1 MLKFFDL
8 PKTVL
13 AILFFWMFFFAEL
26 GDPDYYWH
34 LEAGKKI
41 LSDRAILLTDPFT
54 YTNYGLPWVPTE
66 WLFQVLLASFYNLLG
81 DSGSRLVM
89 ALLGSAT
96 LWVTYAATKR
106 YLKRAP
112 LAILITLAFYAL
124 LSPFIAPRPQLI
136 SYLFFAV
143 FLYALLDL
151 KYFNN
156 ARLLAALPP
165 LMVVWVN
172 AHGGYMV
179 GIALIA
185 LVTGCEWLMVWYRR
199 YRGESAELKSNPVK
213 LTWTLALTI
222 LASAINPEWFQ
233 HWLYPFQILQMEAS
247 KTFIQ
252 EWQSPS
258 FHAPVFQGYLAL
270 VLGFFVIYIYQ
281 QRKADLTEMALPLFF
296 VAASFI
302 SIRHIPLAVL
312 TMAPFAAKAVGE
324 SGNLNQTYQHWAGRG
339 KSLGDTEFK
348 LNWLIVIVVAIGMA
362 AYAPVYHARAID
374 KVNKDIWVSVLPLNA
389 TEFILKAGITGHMFN
404 TYHYGGYL
412 IHRLYPSQRVFID
425 GRADMFGDSFIKEYS
440 KIYQGDPDWEET
452 FNKFNIDYVICER
465 RAPIRQLLLSRGD
478 FKLVYDDKQSSV
490 LVKNSLHFAR
500 IIQKYGLKG

>member
-8 PKTVL
+8 PKTVF
-13 AILFFWMFFFAEL
+13 AVLFLWIFFFSGL
-26 GDPDYYWH
+26 RDPDYFWH

-41 LSDRAILLTDPFT
+41 LADHALLLSDPFT

-66 WLFQVLLASFYNLLG
+66 WLFQVILASFYNLLG
-81 DSGSRLVM
+81 DSGSRLTM

-96 LWVTYAATKR
+96 LWVVYAATQR
-106 YLKRAP
+106 YLRHVP
-112 LAILITLAFYAL
+112 LAILITLAFYTL
-124 LSPFIAPRPQLI
+124 FSPFIAPRPQLI
-136 SYLFFAV
+136 SYLFFAI

-151 KYFNN
+151 KYFGN
-156 ARLLAALPP
+156 ARLLVALPP

-179 GIALIA
+179 GIVLIA
-185 LVTGCEWLMVWYRR
+185 LVTGCEWLMAWYRR
-199 YRGESAELKSNPVK
+199 NQGELEGVKHTQVK
-213 LTWTLALTI
+213 LIWTLVLTI

-258 FHAPVFQGYLAL
+258 FHAPVFLGYLAL

-281 QRKADLTEMALPLFF
+281 QRKADLTEMVLPLFF
-296 VAASFI
+296 VAASFV
-302 SIRHIPLAVL
+302 SLRHIPLAVL
-312 TMAPFAAKAVGE
+312 IMAPFAAKAVGE
-324 SGNLNQTYQHWAGRG
+324 SGNLTQIYQRWVGRG
-339 KSLGDTEFK
+339 KSLGDLEFK
-348 LNWLIVIVVAIGMA
+348 LNWLVVIVVAIGMA

-374 KVNKDIWVSVLPLNA
+374 KENKNLVESLLPLNA
-389 TEFILKAGITGHMFN
+389 TEFILSAGITGRMFN

-425 GRADMFGDSFIKEYS
+425 GRADLFGDDFIKEYS
-440 KIYQGDPDWEET
+440 KIYKGEPDWALT
-452 FNKFNIDYVICER
+452 FDKFNIDYVICER
-465 RAPIRQLLLSRGD
+465 KAPIRQLLLNRGD
-478 FKLVYDDKQSSV
+478 FKLVYDDRQSSV
-490 LVKNSLHFAR
+490 LVKNSPHFSR